1 MTVNNDNVTFLYYY
15 FVKQLGNL
23 SFRLFVANMV
33 LKACFFFNFILF
45 YRLTYLGV
53 LMKTFIPMT
62 FPVGHWLS
70 MHELTTYA
78 YI

>member
-1 MTVNNDNVTFLYYY
+1 M
-15 FVKQLGNL
+15 
-23 SFRLFVANMV
+23 
-33 LKACFFFNFILF
+33 FFFILF

-62 FPVGHWLS
+62 FPGGHWLS